1 MADSAVKRVAILS
14 PGLIGGSIGLGLAAR
29 TPGLRLTCWAR
40 RAESS
45 AAAVALGA
53 AHQVASTPEQAVQG
67 ADAVYV
73 CCPVG
78 AVGDLLDRIA
88 PHVGPECVVLDVA
101 GVKAP
106 VPDWSRRLVQGAFV
120 GSHPMAGSERSGI
133 EFARADLY
141 QGATWVF
148 TPLEGD
154 APWAVSRAVG
164 LAEALGARPLICTVE
179 EHDRW
184 AAALSHLPHLLAY
197 ALAQV
202 AQDRVPSAG
211 AHMAGGSYRDGS
223 RVAASSPAAWTEIL
237 MANRREA
244 ADACTAASVWLAE
257 AAAALTQ
264 GDGAALAALLD
275 AAHTGRLEVGPC

>member
-14 PGLIGGSIGLGLAAR
+14 PGLIGGSIGLGFAACE
-29 TPGLRLTCWAR
+29 PGTEITCWAR

-53 AHQVASTPEQAVQG
+53 AHRAVSTPAEAAQG
-67 ADAVYV
+67 ADAIFV

-78 AVGDLLDRIA
+78 AVSDLLDRIA
-88 PHVGPECVVLDVA
+88 PHVGPGCVVLDVA
-101 GVKAP
+101 GVKRP
-106 VPDWSRRLVQGAFV
+106 VSDWSRRLPRGAFV

-141 QGATWVF
+141 LGATWVF

-154 APWAVSRAVG
+154 PPWALARAIA
-164 LAEALGARPLICTVE
+164 LAEALGAHPLICTVE

-202 AQDRVPSAG
+202 AQDRVPPAG
-211 AHMAGGSYRDGS
+211 ARMAGGSYRHGA
-223 RVAASSPAAWTEIL
+223 RVAASSPVAWIEIL
-237 MANRREA
+237 LANRHEA
-244 ADACTAASVWLAE
+244 AEACAAASAWLAE
-257 AAAALTQ
+257 AAAALKQ
-264 GDGAALAALLD
+264 CDGATLTSLLEP
-275 AAHTGRLEVGPC
+275 AHAGRLEVA